1 MPQSV
6 QNTYKMFEDFT
17 SRIKSLAL
25 TKNAKVEVKEKLD
38 AASPMSSDYVLLVYE
53 IFVDN
58 LLNFTVIVR
67 SWVLPN
73 DHELIQ
79 SLLKKFYG
87 PFLWIEFNYLK
98 ARATSRWQ
106 FTIYH

>member
-25 TKNAKVEVKEKLD
+25 TKNAKVEVKKQLV
-38 AASPMSSDYVLLVYE
+38 AVSLISSDYVLLVYE
-53 IFVDN
+53 IFVDD

-67 SWVLPN
+67 SWVLPDN
-73 DHELIQ
+73 HELIQ
-79 SLLKKFYG
+79 SLLKKILSPLFMDG
-87 PFLWIEFNYLK
+87 VQLP
-98 ARATSRWQ
+98 Q
-106 FTIYH
+106 G